1 MSRNVATTSGAVEG
15 RRLGDASLFFV
26 FFPKTGVIGHALFRM
41 PWAAGMR
48 KIAPATFGVSC
59 YSFFLFFVSRPWSRK
74 IPQLTHLR
82 HYRGRVFFC
91 SKNASIFGA
100 VRANGKVSI
109 IKGLR
114 HVVGATNAVNSL
126 YPIFPFVRG
135 GGLKFFAF
143 VLGLGIF

>member
-1 MSRNVATTSGAVEG
+1 MSRNVAKTSGAIEG
-15 RRLGDASLFFV
+15 RRLGDAYLFFSENR
-26 FFPKTGVIGHALFRM
+26 VIGLTLFQM
-41 PWAAGMR
+41 PWAYGR
-48 KIAPATFGVSC
+48 EGATFCVSC

-114 HVVGATNAVNSL
+114 HVAGATNALNSL
-126 YPIFPFVRG
+126 CTFFPFVRG
-135 GGLKFFAF
+135 CGLKFFAS

>member
-1 MSRNVATTSGAVEG
+1 MSRNVAKTSGAIEG
-15 RRLGDASLFFV
+15 RRLGDAALFFSENR
-26 FFPKTGVIGHALFRM
+26 VIG
-41 PWAAGMR
+41 
-48 KIAPATFGVSC
+48 IAPYSGCRGHMVSER
-59 YSFFLFFVSRPWSRK
+59 SNFLRILLFFFSFFVSRPRSRK

-114 HVVGATNAVNSL
+114 HVAGATNALNSL
-126 YPIFPFVRG
+126 
-135 GGLKFFAF
+135 
-143 VLGLGIF
+143 